1 MNKVLIKRG
10 LKADLPEHLP
20 LGEPAFCIDTGELF
34 IGMGEGEPLK
44 PIVDGDLVNRVA
56 NKFDDV
62 TVEESEDAEEPGSI
76 LKFWSNGEIKKE
88 ILVKGGGGGGGAL
101 IPTITSQFGNATE
114 DETVR
119 EYSGTTDEEIVIEY
133 FFNTPNI
140 GTGNVTCVLADS
152 KGGVIKTEDKQI
164 KMGKNSF
171 ALPVLAKGRYIV
183 TITVVDNAGSHSYPL
198 TINITIGSL
207 EVIPKFS
214 FDTDLSITDEIRLD
228 YEIDSANNKPITVE
242 RTFNGQTEIIENVR
256 KGEFTWNLGTR
267 PKGKYS
273 VVIRAYTEDAESN
286 VVKGDI
292 VVLDA
297 QSLFVTFTDVPEQAE
312 VGKTLRLSY
321 RISMR
326 GETKFNAYLYHND
339 RFVEPIRKANL
350 GVNFWDIDDLEEG
363 RHTFKVKVT
372 TINLA
377 DPEDVIHSNDD
388 CVLELDVVS
397 SDYQPIRG
405 VESGLLAWFEASDNA
420 NDYSTRSVWSSRKGS
435 VSGAKIDLY
444 NFNYQS
450 NGWLQEGSRKFLKCN
465 GETYGVM
472 NMSPFANN
480 ITEGFTFDILF
491 RSRNVGD
498 TNGRVF
504 SCESLKLP
512 YNGIYADTKHLVG
525 SSFTQTV
532 KSAYSEDTWTRMTY
546 TVDRR
551 NLRTILYINGVIS
564 EVNILQNFGNVL
576 ENFQHDE
583 KVYINCKYVGGTTK
597 FDYFGNCE
605 IKNIRLYGR
614 ALDHEEVVQNFI
626 SDFEDIDEQK
636 RLYELSYGQ
645 VLPVMHFYGD
655 VSAMS
660 KETKVP
666 LRIKYLP
673 TPGYGEPFDLP
684 ECSVNWQGTSTL
696 AYAVKNYKIR
706 LRDEL
711 GGKYKYA
718 PLENWK
724 PDSTFT
730 LKADYMESSHMNNT
744 GTAKFV
750 NGMYNE
756 PLPPQVDDPDIRSAI
771 DGFPMLLYINDQLA
785 GTYMFNIDKGSDANF
800 GFDKKNP
807 LCLSYECSANSD
819 ESAGAFNDDSMAS
832 ICADFEVRFPES
844 RENDTEHPELQRLI
858 SWVKNATDEQFRNE
872 IHQYLNLHYT
882 IAYFV
887 QVFTFAMV
895 DNLGKNMML
904 NTWDGQIWYPTFY
917 DMDTMLG
924 LTNTGNLVIP
934 AHAEIKEG
942 YFNTS
947 QSQLWTKLQRN
958 FKAEI
963 QERYR
968 EMRESA
974 YTYENI
980 MRIYEGEIAGRIG
993 ARYYN
998 LDMESKYFPFGTE
1011 YIHMC
1016 HGNRLE
1022 HFKQWVKDRLLFCD
1036 TYFEYDKYT
1045 KSTVTF
1051 RCNKAGDITFRLKTY
1066 SPQYVTVKFRNTGA
1080 STEGDDGTQVRKLV
1094 SSDGYTEFTGRV
1106 TTNTDQEIIITN
1118 AEHLMEIDGIHR
1130 INTSFVNIGNAT
1142 KLTKINCANST
1153 KLKSLQLSNNKML
1166 QKVDVSNCPI
1176 LGTETSTL
1184 NVSKCD
1190 NLKELNCSGTQI
1202 RSILFNPDG
1211 GAFKKINASNS
1222 HLTEFIISN
1231 QEFLNEINLEGC
1243 SNLATF
1249 SVDNCNNLTEISMPN
1264 TKVSAFTIRNCDKIV
1279 TLNLSNNSFLETL
1292 DLDGCPNL
1300 RTLNLSGTNS
1310 YRLTNLDVSNSIN
1323 LVSLDISK
1331 CSYLNYVTFPSN
1343 FNKLTTFKCRE
1354 SVIKAIKF
1362 GRYSEMP
1369 DYLDLSNFNLSS
1381 TDFYG
1386 CVGVTEIRNINFT
1399 GSGNIFQGCVN
1410 LRKITGNMKFVGS
1423 MNSAF
1428 HNCQNLTSLPTLD
1441 LTETTS
1447 SSSAFYNCDKLTS
1460 NQIREIMHLF
1470 TDKLKT
1476 ANGMFEN
1483 CSNLS
1488 TIPSDLFRNA
1498 TGLTNINHIFY
1509 NCGNLVGPIPS
1520 ELMYPLENVVNATG
1534 VFLDCYKLT
1543 GTLDGNY
1550 FSCNTKLQTVNSY
1563 FEDTLISGSI
1573 PENLFANNP
1582 SINNVTSLFLGCKKL
1597 TGSIPPTLL
1606 HGLTNLKSTNS
1617 LFYNCSGLTGSIP
1630 EEFFHINRR
1639 DGIVE
1644 DSSITNVNS
1653 TFRGCSSLTGSIP
1666 PNLLDYTPNLQYAE
1680 HLFMGCTR
1688 LTDSIPATLLE
1699 DKDKLMSCQYLF
1711 SDCTGLS
1718 GKLPPNLL
1726 RNKPILT
1733 NITRMF
1739 NNCSGIISE
1748 IPEGF
1753 LDECPELLYIGGLFS
1768 GCSSLYG
1775 QIPETLFD
1783 NTGELVEAYA
1793 LFNGCSSLVS
1803 TIPANIF
1810 KNCKNVTDL
1819 SNVFNGCTRLY
1830 GKIPNDLIK
1839 NCSALTNFNSAFANC
1854 ETIKGRDGSDT
1865 HSYFI
1870 DPDFF
1875 SGNPKLTNLS
1885 SAFYR
1890 CFALEGRIPE
1900 ELFEN
1905 NPKLETV
1912 NGLWQYVGSIKGE
1925 IPANLFY
1932 NNRNLT
1938 TVAHTFYGCGGL
1950 TYLPSDMFANSRNIK
1965 SFRECFM
1972 GCNNLTGYAN
1982 EVWVTHS
1989 GADLYRC
1996 YHNCKK
2002 LSNYDE
2008 IPDNCKI

>member
-88 ILVKGGGGGGGAL
+88 ILVKGGGGSGGAL

-119 EYSGTTDEEIVIEY
+119 EYSGTTDEEITIEY

-140 GTGNVTCVLADS
+140 GTGNVTCTLSDS

-171 ALPVLAKGRYIV
+171 ALPILAKGRYIV
-183 TITVVDNAGSHSYPL
+183 TITVIDNAGSHSYPL
-198 TINITIGSL
+198 TINITIGAL

-214 FDTDLSITDEIRLD
+214 FDTDLSITDSITLE

-242 RTFNGQTEIIENVR
+242 RSFNGEKEVLQNVR
-256 KGEFTWNLGTR
+256 KGDYVWNIGTK
-267 PKGKYS
+267 PKGKYA
-273 VVIRAYTEDAESN
+273 VEIKAYTEDDESN

-292 VVLDA
+292 IVLDA
-297 QSLFVTFTDVPEQAE
+297 QSLFVTFTDIPEQAE

-321 RISMR
+321 RVSMR

-339 RFVEPIRKANL
+339 QFVEPVRKANL
-350 GVNFWDIDDLEEG
+350 GVNFWDIDNLDVG
-363 RHTFKVKVT
+363 NHKFQVKVT

-377 DPEDVIHSNDD
+377 DPEDVIEGNDD
-388 CVLELDVVS
+388 CILNLDVVS

-420 NDYSTRSVWSSRKGS
+420 NDFATRNVWNSRRGS
-435 VSGAKIDLY
+435 VAGAKIDLY

-480 ITEGFTFDILF
+480 IPDGFTFDILF
-491 RSRNVGD
+491 RTRNVGD

-512 YNGIYADTKHLVG
+512 YNGIYADAKHLVG

-532 KSAYSEDTWTRMTY
+532 KSAFSEEEWTRMTY
-546 TVDRR
+546 TVDRK

-564 EVNILQNFGNVL
+564 EVNIIQNFGNVL
-576 ENFQHDE
+576 ENFQHGE
-583 KVYINCKYVGGTTK
+583 KLYINCKYVGGHTK
-597 FDYFGNCE
+597 HDYFGNCE
-605 IKNIRLYGR
+605 IKNIRLYNR

-626 SDFEDIDEQK
+626 SDFEDMEEQK

-645 VLPVMHFYGD
+645 VLPIMHFYGD
-655 VSAMS
+655 TSAMS
-660 KETKVP
+660 KDNKIP

-673 TPGYGEPFDLP
+673 TPGFGEPFDLP

-718 PLENWK
+718 PIDTWK

-750 NGMYNE
+750 NDMYDE
-756 PLPPQVDDPDIRSAI
+756 PVPPQVDDPNIRTAI

-785 GTYMFNIDKGSDANF
+785 GTYMFNIDKGSDKNF
-800 GFDKKNP
+800 GFDEDNP
-807 LCLSYECSANSD
+807 VCLSYECSANSD

-844 RENDTEHPELQRLI
+844 RENDTEHPELQRLV
-858 SWVKNATDEQFRNE
+858 SWVKNATDEQFKSE

-904 NTWDGQIWYPTFY
+904 NTWDGEIWYPTFY

-924 LTNTGNLVIP
+924 LTNTGNLAIP

-968 EMRESA
+968 KMRESH

-980 MRIYEGEIAGRIG
+980 LKIYEDEIAGKIG

-1022 HFKQWVKDRLLFCD
+1022 HFKQWIKDRLLFCD

-1094 SSDGYTEFTGRV
+1094 SSDDYTEFTGRV
-1106 TTNTDQEIIITN
+1106 NTNTDQEIIITN
-1118 AEHLMEIDGIHR
+1118 AEYLMEIDGIQR
-1130 INTSFVNIGNAT
+1130 INTSFVNVGNAT
-1142 KLTKINCANST
+1142 KLTQINCANST
-1153 KLKSLQLSNNKML
+1153 KLKSLQLSNNKLL

-1211 GAFKKINASNS
+1211 GAFKKINASRS
-1222 HLTEFIISN
+1222 SLTEFIIAN
-1231 QEFLNEINLEGC
+1231 QEFLNDINLEGC

-1249 SVDNCNNLTEISMPN
+1249 SVDNCNNLTGITMPN
-1264 TKVSAFTIRNCDKIV
+1264 TKVSAFTIRNCDNIT
-1279 TLNLSNNSFLETL
+1279 TLDLSNNSFLETL

-1300 RTLNLSGTNS
+1300 KTLNLSGTNS
-1310 YRLTNLDVSNSIN
+1310 YRLTNLDLSNSIN
-1323 LVSLDISK
+1323 LESLDISK
-1331 CSYLNYVTFPSN
+1331 CSYLNYVTFPSS
-1343 FNKLTTFKCRE
+1343 FTKLKTFKCRE

-1369 DYLDLSNFNLSS
+1369 EYLDLSSFNLTT

-1386 CVGVTEIRNINFT
+1386 CVGVTEIRNINFE
-1399 GSGNIFQGCVN
+1399 GSGNIFQGCIN
-1410 LRKITGNMKFVGS
+1410 LKKITGNVKFKNS
-1423 MNSAF
+1423 MNYAF
-1428 HNCQNLTSLPTLD
+1428 HNCQKLTSLPTLD
-1441 LTETTS
+1441 LSEATS
-1447 SSSAFYNCDKLTS
+1447 STGAFYNCDALTPT
-1460 NQIREIMHLF
+1460 QIRQIMHLF

-1483 CSNLS
+1483 CSNLT
-1488 TIPSDLFRNA
+1488 TIPSDLFQNA
-1498 TGLTNINHIFY
+1498 TGLTNINHMFY
-1509 NCGNLVGPIPS
+1509 NCGELVGPIPS
-1520 ELMYPLENVVNATG
+1520 NLLYPLENLVYATG
-1534 VFLDCYKLT
+1534 LFLDCYKLT
-1543 GTLDGNY
+1543 GTLDGNF
-1550 FSCNTKLQTVNSY
+1550 FSCNPKLQSVNGF
-1563 FEDTLISGSI
+1563 FEDTKISGSI
-1573 PENLFANNP
+1573 PENLFRNNP
-1582 SINNVTSLFLGCKKL
+1582 ELNNVVSVFYGCEQL
-1597 TGSIPPTLL
+1597 TGSIPPTLF
-1606 HGLTNLKSTNS
+1606 HGLTKIKSLS
-1617 LFYNCSGLTGSIP
+1617 HVFHNCSGLTGSIP
-1630 EEFFHINRR
+1630 ENFLHINTK

-1644 DSSITNVNS
+1644 DSEITTLTNLFYNCTGLTGEIPHNLFDYMPKLQYCDS
-1653 TFRGCSSLTGSIP
+1653 TFDTCSNLTGSIP
-1666 PNLLDYTPNLQYAE
+1666 
-1680 HLFMGCTR
+1680 
-1688 LTDSIPATLLE
+1688 SSLLE
-1699 DKDKLMSCQYLF
+1699 DKENLMSCKYLF
-1711 SDCTGLS
+1711 SNCEKLS
-1718 GKLPPNLL
+1718 GKLPTTLL
-1726 RNKPILT
+1726 KNKPILT
-1733 NITRMF
+1733 NIAGLF
-1739 NNCSGIISE
+1739 NGCKGIISE
-1748 IPEGF
+1748 IPVGF
-1753 LDECPELLYIGGLFS
+1753 LDECPKLLYISSIFS

-1783 NTGELVEAYA
+1783 NTDDLVEANA

-1803 TIPANIF
+1803 TIPANLF
-1810 KNCKNVTDL
+1810 KNCKNVTNL

-1839 NCSALTNFNSAFANC
+1839 NCVALTNFSNAFSQCDNLV
-1854 ETIKGRDGSDT
+1854 GRDGSDT
-1865 HSYFI
+1865 HTYFI
-1870 DPDFF
+1870 HPEFF
-1875 SGNPKLTNLS
+1875 SNNPNLTNVSGL
-1885 SAFYR
+1885 FYH
-1890 CFALEGRIPE
+1890 CDTLAGRIPE

-1905 NPKLETV
+1905 NPKLENV
-1912 NGLWQYVGSIKGE
+1912 NALFQYTWNIEGQ

-1938 TVAHTFYGCGGL
+1938 TLSYTFYGCSKL
-1950 TYLPSDMFANSRNIK
+1950 NYLPDNMFTNARNIK
-1965 SFRECFM
+1965 TFKECFY
-1972 GCNNLTGYAN
+1972 GCTNLTGYAN
-1982 EVWVTHS
+1982 PVWVTHS
-1989 GADLYRC
+1989 GADLHKC
-1996 YHNCKK
+1996 YYNCKK
-2002 LSNYDE
+2002 LTDYDD